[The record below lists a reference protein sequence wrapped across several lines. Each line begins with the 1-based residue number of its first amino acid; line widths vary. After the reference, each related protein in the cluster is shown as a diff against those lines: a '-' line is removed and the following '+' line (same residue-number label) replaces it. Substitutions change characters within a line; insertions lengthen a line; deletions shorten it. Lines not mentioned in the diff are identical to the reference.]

1 MLDNLL
7 GDLRVVGGNSP
18 SRIMGMYWWP
28 GISCGVVS
36 LDRKSQLLGN
46 HSISNCLNLGGTF
59 RHSFL
64 LPRSERGFQ
73 FLVSISRNQLRARY
87 QQSSYWVLCLSGWLL
102 VALQSIYNPLSSWLP
117 VCFCVGVAYFNYMI
131 LHVLFQISW
140 RGKLL
145 KHYLDQGLSWSGS
158 RWSVTCSSAA
168 PMAWGWKKY
177 IYKNPEKRILLFFS
191 TRSKE
196 WWE

>member
-102 VALQSIYNPLSSWLP
+102 VALQSIYNPLSSL
-117 VCFCVGVAYFNYMI
+117 VAGVFLCWSRFN
-131 LHVLFQISW
+131 LTTCTFPDFLDF
-140 RGKLL
+140 GKLL
-145 KHYLDQGLSWSGS
+145 KHYLAP
-158 RWSVTCSSAA
+158 SS
-168 PMAWGWKKY
+168 
-177 IYKNPEKRILLFFS
+177 L
-191 TRSKE
+191 
-196 WWE
+196 